1 MKKLQDHVRTVDAS
15 SKRPFFAAF
24 WLGAIVCS
32 ISLACSS
39 DPMDSGSDNGND
51 SGNDSGTGGSGS
63 GTDSGTGGS
72 GSGTDSGTGGGSS
85 SSGGNGSGTGGS
97 GSTND
102 PDDACGSTNDSGSG
116 NLGGSG
122 STDLPEFDDCTGAS
136 FESEA
141 TAADIFFLVDRSISM
156 GEHNVVESDPDSPT
170 RWEALTSALKEFFS
184 DPASENLRA
193 GLGYF
198 PKFGD
203 EACDV
208 DAYATPDVEI
218 DFLGTNSE
226 ALVESIDENTLE
238 SNGALIP
245 RNGGLT
251 PSVPALTGALTY
263 ARAWADEHPERPVVV
278 VFATDGYP
286 TDPTST
292 VEDDCDDT
300 AISSLEAVAAEFL
313 DGDPRITTFVV
324 GIGEVSNLK
333 RVAEAGGSNNAFFVN
348 DCPTAVED
356 LTTSLKRVANS
367 PALCGFDI
375 PEPPL
380 GQTIDPDEVNVV
392 FTPKGGAPEIIY
404 KMPDSGNCGSGGW
417 YYDNNE
423 EPTEIRVCPE
433 TCSMFGGGTIE
444 IVVGCESQV
453 LG

>member
-1 MKKLQDHVRTVDAS
+1 MKNLQAHVRSPEPS

-39 DPMDSGSDNGND
+39 DPMDSGSDNGSD
-51 SGNDSGTGGSGS
+51 SGNDSGSDSGTGGNGSGTGGSGS
-63 GTDSGTGGS
+63 GTDSGAGGN
-72 GSGTDSGTGGGSS
+72 GS
-85 SSGGNGSGTGGS
+85 SSGGKGSGGS

-102 PDDACGSTNDSGSG
+102 PDDACGSTSDPGNG
-116 NLGGSG
+116 NLGGS
-122 STDLPEFDDCTGAS
+122 SSVDLPEFDGCTGAS

-141 TAADIFFLVDRSISM
+141 TAADIFFLVDRSVSM

-170 RWEALTSALKEFFS
+170 RWEALTSALKEFFA
-184 DPASENLRA
+184 DEASENLRV

-203 EACDV
+203 DACDV
-208 DAYATPDVEI
+208 DAYATPDVAI
-218 DFLGTNSE
+218 DFLGSNAD
-226 ALVESIDENTLE
+226 ALIESIDENTLE
-238 SNGALIP
+238 TGGALIP

-263 ARAWADEHPERPVVV
+263 AQEWADEHPERPVVV

-286 TDPTST
+286 TDPTA
-292 VEDDCDDT
+292 EDDACNDT
-300 AISSLEAVAAEFL
+300 AISSLEAVAKEFL
-313 DGDPRITTFVV
+313 EGDPRITTFVV

-348 DCPTAVED
+348 DCPTAVAD

-392 FTPKGGAPEIIY
+392 FTPKNGTPEIIY
-404 KMPDSGNCGSGGW
+404 KMPNSGNCGSGGW
-417 YYDNNE
+417 YYDNNN